1 MNEYC
6 QFYPK
11 HRIERIWRDVYEHA
25 LDLFY
30 QIFTLLED
38 QGTLNP
44 DHDIRLFALHRIF
57 LPLIQRSLDS
67 FRDAWNFHGLR
78 TERNQSPQQ
87 LWRRYREQGPM
98 EDPIKVKER
107 STFNTALKTV
117 CFPKGIIGKN
127 NVLNVL
133 L

>member
-1 MNEYC
+1 MSRKLTIC

-11 HRIERIWRDVYEHA
+11 HRIERMWRDVYEHA

-30 QIFTLLED
+30 QIFTSLQD

-44 DHDIRLFALHRIF
+44 DNEVHLFALHRIF
-57 LPLIQRSLDS
+57 LPLIQQSLDS

-98 EDPIKVKER
+98 EDPTEVKEQ
-107 STFNTALKTV
+107 STLNTSLSV
-117 CFPKGIIGKN
+117 SPKE
-127 NVLNVL
+127 
-133 L
+133 